1 MPHENSPNEH
11 SNEEANPNR
20 NGISQG
26 SSWPLEHLH
35 ALIRCEPNRVA
46 IQKVRNGWAGRD

>member
-11 SNEEANPNR
+11 SSEEANPNR

-26 SSWPLEHLH
+26 RPWPLRYLH
-35 ALIRCEPNRVA
+35 ALMRREPDRVGM
-46 IQKVRNGWAGRD
+46 QKIRNGWAGRD